1 MAPAKFSDPTAEA
14 PAPGGSMM
22 KWLATMLALTL
33 VAVAGGGALGSYLV
47 ASIKRSVESK
57 AKPDTTTVAEGK
69 AANDMNLRDLPPVVT
84 NLAEPADAWVR
95 VQASIVFD
103 PKLVAKPDVLAA
115 QISEDIMGFMK
126 TVSLTQIGG
135 ASGLQHLR
143 EDLNERAMI
152 RSDGKVRELI
162 IEALVV
168 Q

>member
-1 MAPAKFSDPTAEA
+1 MAPAKFSDPTSAA
-14 PAPGGSMM
+14 PAPAISTM

-33 VAVAGGGALGSYLV
+33 VAVAGGGAIGSYLV

-57 AKPDTTTVAEGK
+57 VKPDTTLAAEAK
-69 AANDMNLRDLPPVVT
+69 PVSDLNLRELPPVVT
-84 NLAEPADAWVR
+84 NLAEPPDAWVR

-103 PKLVAKPDVLAA
+103 PKVVVKPDVLAA

-143 EDLNERAMI
+143 EDLNERAAI